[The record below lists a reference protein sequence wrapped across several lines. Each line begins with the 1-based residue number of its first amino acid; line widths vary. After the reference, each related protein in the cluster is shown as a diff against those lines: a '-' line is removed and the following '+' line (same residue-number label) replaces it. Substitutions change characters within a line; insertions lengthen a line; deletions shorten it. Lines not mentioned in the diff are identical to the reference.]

1 MTRGKENRLGEGAD
15 GTLAVGS
22 RDMEATEFL
31 LRISEHL
38 KQALHP
44 LQTGLNTP
52 GLHGHE
58 PIEGCGVRRHAER

>member
-1 MTRGKENRLGEGAD
+1 
-15 GTLAVGS
+15 
-22 RDMEATEFL
+22 MEAMEFL
-31 LRISEHL
+31 LRISEPL

-58 PIEGCGVRRHAER
+58 PIEGYGVRRHGEDEKAET